1 MKGGDEAISR
11 HSTEHNRAK
20 LLPLLGEVMRVYL
33 GEEHC
38 QHHGQNGYQVHLPP
52 VLQTVTQTRQKL
64 HDPQTH
70 GCPLNVHNTDT
81 KKITCSAKKKLVHDK
96 AMEKAVSLSLGAL
109 GWLSSHPKS
118 KAKHLAGGEWRW
130 LTHVW
135 MSYGG
140 EQEWQSGSTNTA
152 ICFGLE
158 QISAAFWGTISQHF
172 QYVGRTMWSSVAKSA
187 GARKTASGS
196 RGDESKQLAQDIQDP
211 SFQKTAQESWNKED
225 STPSGT
231 SSFLYRQYKAAPQG
245 AHCAN

>member
-11 HSTEHNRAK
+11 HSTEYNRAK
-20 LLPLLGEVMRVYL
+20 LLPLLGQVMRVYL
-33 GEEHC
+33 GKEHC

-64 HDPQTH
+64 HEPQTH
-70 GCPLNVHNTDT
+70 GSHLNVHNIDT
-81 KKITCSAKKKLVHDK
+81 KNHLFWRRKKSVQEK
-96 AMEKAVSLSLGAL
+96 AMEKAVPLSLGAL

-140 EQEWQSGSTNTA
+140 EQEWRSGSTNTA

-172 QYVGRTMWSSVAKSA
+172 QYVGRTMWSSMAKST
-187 GARKTASGS
+187 GARQTASGS

-211 SFQKTAQESWNKED
+211 SFQKTAPESWNKED

-231 SSFLYRQYKAAPQG
+231 SSFLYRHYKAAPQG
-245 AHCAN
+245 VHCAN

>member
-1 MKGGDEAISR
+1 
-11 HSTEHNRAK
+11 
-20 LLPLLGEVMRVYL
+20 
-33 GEEHC
+33 
-38 QHHGQNGYQVHLPP
+38 
-52 VLQTVTQTRQKL
+52 
-64 HDPQTH
+64 
-70 GCPLNVHNTDT
+70 
-81 KKITCSAKKKLVHDK
+81 
-96 AMEKAVSLSLGAL
+96 MEKSVSLSLGAL

-140 EQEWQSGSTNTA
+140 EQEWRSGSTNTA

-187 GARKTASGS
+187 GARQIASGS
-196 RGDESKQLAQDIQDP
+196 RGDESKQLTQDIQDP
-211 SFQKTAQESWNKED
+211 SFQKTAPKSWNKED
-225 STPSGT
+225 FTPSGT

-245 AHCAN
+245 VHCAN

>member
-1 MKGGDEAISR
+1 MAR
-11 HSTEHNRAK
+11 
-20 LLPLLGEVMRVYL
+20 
-33 GEEHC
+33 
-38 QHHGQNGYQVHLPP
+38 
-52 VLQTVTQTRQKL
+52 TVTRYTCRQYCRQLHKPDKNYMIHKHMDVLLMCTTQTQKKNHL
-64 HDPQTH
+64 F
-70 GCPLNVHNTDT
+70 CR
-81 KKITCSAKKKLVHDK
+81 KKKLVHDK
-96 AMEKAVSLSLGAL
+96 ATEKAVSLSLGAL

>member
-1 MKGGDEAISR
+1 
-11 HSTEHNRAK
+11 
-20 LLPLLGEVMRVYL
+20 
-33 GEEHC
+33 
-38 QHHGQNGYQVHLPP
+38 
-52 VLQTVTQTRQKL
+52 
-64 HDPQTH
+64 
-70 GCPLNVHNTDT
+70 
-81 KKITCSAKKKLVHDK
+81 
-96 AMEKAVSLSLGAL
+96 MEKAVSLSLGAL

-140 EQEWQSGSTNTA
+140 EQEWRSGSTNTA

-225 STPSGT
+225 STPSST

-245 AHCAN
+245 AHCANYQERGNKLLYNIIKHTLAQCYSNLTGNVKMRQLSVCARLTFQLNVNSIPRFLSDNLPIKENDFIIYSPMSF